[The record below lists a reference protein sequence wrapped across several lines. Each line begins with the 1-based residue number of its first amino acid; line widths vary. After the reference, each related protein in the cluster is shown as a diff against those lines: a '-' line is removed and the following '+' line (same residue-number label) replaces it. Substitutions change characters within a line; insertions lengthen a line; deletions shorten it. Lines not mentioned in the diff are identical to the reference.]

1 MVLKN
6 HCDGVLAFG
15 GGSSIDAAKAIAACV
30 NNTKTAQQLAG
41 VFKVKQAILPLYA
54 IPTTAG
60 TGSEV
65 TPAGVISNSENH
77 KKEVLIDPKLTPKM
91 AALDCNLMLGL
102 PPAITAAT
110 GIDALTHAIE
120 AYISTNATDHTNE
133 LALPAI
139 KLIFKHLETAVTNG
153 KNVQARQSMAMAS
166 YYAGMA
172 FSRAGLGY
180 VHAISHNI
188 GAKYTVPH
196 GVANAII
203 LPPVLDFSLTNIEVK
218 LAKLAR
224 LTTIVDNAVTD
235 KNAAETFIATVRQMI
250 KNIGIANYFE
260 DLQAN
265 DIPELAKSALKEAHF
280 TPYAVPK
287 YLDQTG
293 CENLI
298 SKMMKA

>member
-30 NNTKTAQQLAG
+30 TNTKTAQQLAG

-65 TPAGVISNSENH
+65 TPAAVISNSESH
-77 KKEVLIDPKLTPKM
+77 KKEVIIDPKLTPRM
-91 AALDCNLMLGL
+91 AALDCNLMLEL

-110 GIDALTHAIE
+110 GVDALTHAIE

-133 LALPAI
+133 LALSAI
-139 KLIFKHLETAVTNG
+139 KLIFKLLETAVTNG

-188 GAKYTVPH
+188 GAKYAVPH
-196 GVANAII
+196 GIANAII
-203 LPPVLDFSLTNIEVK
+203 LPQVLDFSLPNIEDK
-218 LAKLAR
+218 LANLAR
-224 LTTIVDNAVTD
+224 LTNIVDNGVSD
-235 KNAAETFIATVRQMI
+235 KNAAKTFIAAVRQMI
-250 KNIGIANYFE
+250 KSMGIPHYFE
-260 DLQAN
+260 NLEAK
-265 DIPELAKSALKEAHF
+265 DIPELARSALKEAHF

-287 YLDQTG
+287 YLDQMG